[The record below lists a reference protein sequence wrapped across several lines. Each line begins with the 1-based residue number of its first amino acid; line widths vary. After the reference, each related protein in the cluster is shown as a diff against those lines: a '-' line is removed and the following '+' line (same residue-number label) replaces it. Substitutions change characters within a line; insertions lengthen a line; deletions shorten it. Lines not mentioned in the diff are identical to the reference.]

1 MTVLPSGVN
10 RAERTIPR
18 RNASGWYV
26 GNEAGAGRLNK
37 RPPARTPIASATA
50 PIAAGTRKER
60 FRELAFPGAGGGG
73 DICPELVAEA
83 GRLTMARE
91 DSRLRLIRFKSPRN
105 SAAV

>member
-1 MTVLPSGVN
+1 MRNG
-10 RAERTIPR
+10 ERGSVWRPVGEFNMLHDLPR
-18 RNASGWYV
+18 RTASGWYV

-91 DSRLRLIRFKSPRN
+91 DSRLRLIRF
-105 SAAV
+105 